1 MGSRRLAVTVMCVGY
16 FLVLLDVSIVN
27 VALPGIGSDLRA
39 GVGALQWTVDAYA
52 VALAALMLTAG
63 TLGDLYGH
71 KRIVLAGLA
80 LFGAGSAGCAL
91 APTAG
96 VLVGFR
102 ALSGVGAALLL
113 PGTLAIITR
122 TVPDRRDQARAI
134 GVWAGVGSVALP
146 AGPVLG
152 GALVD
157 GPGWRWVFWINVPIV
172 LVAGLVTARVIA
184 ESRER
189 TSRRPDVAG
198 MGLAAVTLAAVVY
211 AFISRGNPIAIGVAL
226 AAAVL
231 LVISERRLAG
241 PPPGPSPRPPV
252 FGPVPRPP
260 ANPPTSQPPAAA
272 TAPRPAAN
280 SPGPRPP
287 AIEPMLP
294 VALLRERGFLVA
306 NAVAGAMNLG
316 TLGLLFVVTLFL
328 QRVQGRSALS
338 AGLALLPLF
347 LPLSVLAPFAGRV
360 TARYGPRR
368 PMVAGLVVAAGGAAW
383 LVFAGTVVMTPGLL
397 LWGIGLGV
405 LTPAVVAAAVRAAP
419 ADRAGL
425 ASAANNTARQ
435 AGGAVGIAAYGALAG
450 DSGAGGLHL
459 VAGITA
465 VLFVVTAAIVLVTI
479 DRDHAGR
486 EAPAGNRPAP
496 EPHRS

>member
-1 MGSRRLAVTVMCVGY
+1 MCAGY

-27 VALPGIGSDLRA
+27 VALPSIGADLRA

-71 KRIVLAGLA
+71 RRIVLAGLA

-91 APTAG
+91 APAAG
-96 VLVGFR
+96 ELIAFR
-102 ALSGVGAALLL
+102 ALSGIGAALLL

-122 TVPDRRDQARAI
+122 AVPERREQARAI

-172 LVAGLVTARVIA
+172 LVAGLVTARVIRESREPVRRRPDARGMVISALALAVIVDAFVSHDTWVAPVLAVALLLLLVAA
-184 ESRER
+184 ESR
-189 TSRRPDVAG
+189 
-198 MGLAAVTLAAVVY
+198 AAD
-211 AFISRGNPIAIGVAL
+211 
-226 AAAVL
+226 
-231 LVISERRLAG
+231 
-241 PPPGPSPRPPV
+241 
-252 FGPVPRPP
+252 
-260 ANPPTSQPPAAA
+260 
-272 TAPRPAAN
+272 
-280 SPGPRPP
+280 
-287 AIEPMLP
+287 PMIPLP
-294 VALLRERGFLVA
+294 LLRRRGFLVA
-306 NAVAGAMNLG
+306 NAAAGVMNLG

-328 QRVQGRSALS
+328 QRVQGRSALD

-347 LPLSVLAPFAGRV
+347 LPLSLLAPIAGRL
-360 TARYGPRR
+360 TARWGPRR
-368 PMVAGLVVAAGGAAW
+368 PMVAGLLIAAAGTAW
-383 LVFAGTVVMTPGLL
+383 LIGAGKMTITPGLL
-397 LWGIGLGV
+397 LWGVGLGV

-435 AGGAVGIAAYGALAG
+435 AGGAIGIAAYGALAG
-450 DSGAGGLHL
+450 DFRAGGLHL
-459 VAGITA
+459 VAAITA
-465 VLFVVTAAIVLVTI
+465 ALFVVTAGVVLLVP
-479 DRDHAGR
+479 DREQAGR
-486 EAPAGNRPAP
+486 AEHREKSDPPAGDPPAP
-496 EPHRS
+496 EEHQGQSSPEHDHHR

>member
-1 MGSRRLAVTVMCVGY
+1 VGSRRLVVTVMCVGY

-27 VALPGIGSDLRA
+27 VALPGIGADLRA

-91 APTAG
+91 APSAG

-122 TVPDRRDQARAI
+122 AVPDRREQARAI
-134 GVWAGVGSVALP
+134 GVWAAVGSVALP

-172 LVAGLVTARVIA
+172 LVAGLVTARVIQ
-184 ESRER
+184 ESREPAR
-189 TSRRPDVAG
+189 RRPDVPG
-198 MGLAAVTLAAVVY
+198 MVIGALALAVIVDAFVSHDNWIAPVLA
-211 AFISRGNPIAIGVAL
+211 VALLLLL
-226 AAAVL
+226 AAA
-231 LVISERRLAG
+231 ERRA
-241 PPPGPSPRPPV
+241 SD
-252 FGPVPRPP
+252 
-260 ANPPTSQPPAAA
+260 
-272 TAPRPAAN
+272 
-280 SPGPRPP
+280 
-287 AIEPMLP
+287 PMIPLP
-294 VALLRERGFLVA
+294 LLRQRGFLVA
-306 NAVAGAMNLG
+306 NVTAGVMNLG

-328 QRVQGRSALS
+328 QRVQGRTALA

-347 LPLSVLAPFAGRV
+347 LPLSLLAPITGRL
-360 TARYGPRR
+360 TARFGPRW
-368 PMVAGLVVAAGGAAW
+368 PMVSGLLVSAAGAALLILVGAETAYP
-383 LVFAGTVVMTPGLL
+383 VVVPGLL
-397 LWGIGLGV
+397 LWGAGLGL

-419 ADRAGL
+419 GDRAGL

-435 AGGAVGIAAYGALAG
+435 AGGAIGIAAYGGLAG
-450 DSGAGGLHL
+450 DPGGSRFVGGFHL
-459 VAGITA
+459 VSAITA
-465 VLFVVTAAIVLVTI
+465 AVFVVAAVVVLLTV
-479 DRDHAGR
+479 DRGAD
-486 EAPAGNRPAP
+486 RPAEANQETDAAAP
-496 EPHRS
+496 GPHRGQPSAEHDHHR

>member
-27 VALPGIGSDLRA
+27 VALPSIGSDLRA

-96 VLVGFR
+96 ALVGFR

-122 TVPDRRDQARAI
+122 AVPGRREQARAI

-152 GALVD
+152 GVLVD

-172 LVAGLVTARVIA
+172 LVAGLVTARVIV
-184 ESRER
+184 ESRATAR
-189 TSRRPDVAG
+189 RRPDVPG
-198 MGLAAVTLAAVVY
+198 MVTGALALAMIVDAFVSHDSWIPVV
-211 AFISRGNPIAIGVAL
+211 L
-226 AAAVL
+226 AAAFL
-231 LVISERRLAG
+231 LL
-241 PPPGPSPRPPV
+241 
-252 FGPVPRPP
+252 F
-260 ANPPTSQPPAAA
+260 AAA
-272 TAPRPAAN
+272 ETRAAD
-280 SPGPRPP
+280 
-287 AIEPMLP
+287 PMIPLP
-294 VALLRERGFLVA
+294 LLRQRGFVVA
-306 NAVAGAMNLG
+306 NAAAGAMNLG

-328 QRVQGRSALS
+328 QRVQGRLALA

-347 LPLSVLAPFAGRV
+347 LPLSVLAPVAGRV
-360 TARYGPRR
+360 TARFGPRR
-368 PMVAGLVVAAGGAAW
+368 PMVAGLVVAAAGAAL
-383 LVFAGTVVMTPGLL
+383 LVLVGADTAYPVIVPGLL
-397 LWGIGLGV
+397 LWGVGLGV

-419 ADRAGL
+419 DDRAGL

-450 DSGAGGLHL
+450 DPGAGGFVGGLHL
-459 VAGITA
+459 VAAITA
-465 VLFVVTAAIVLVTI
+465 ALFVVTAVVVLLTI
-479 DRDHAGR
+479 DRGR
-486 EAPAGNRPAP
+486 AEREELHEKSGLPAG
-496 EPHRS
+496 

>member
-27 VALPGIGSDLRA
+27 VALPSIGADLRA

-52 VALAALMLTAG
+52 VTLAALMLTAG
-63 TLGDLYGH
+63 TLGDLYRH
-71 KRIVLAGLA
+71 KRIALAGLA

-91 APTAG
+91 APSAG

-102 ALSGVGAALLL
+102 ALAGAGAALRL
-113 PGTLAIITR
+113 PGTLAIIAR
-122 TVPDRRDQARAI
+122 AVPDHREQARAI
-134 GVWAGVGSVALP
+134 GLWAGVGSVALP

-172 LVAGLVTARVIA
+172 LAAGLVTLRVIRESREPVDRRADVPGMVLGALALATVVEAFVSHDSWVPVVLAVALVALLVVA
-184 ESRER
+184 ESR
-189 TSRRPDVAG
+189 TSDP
-198 MGLAAVTLAAVVY
+198 M
-211 AFISRGNPIAIGVAL
+211 
-226 AAAVL
+226 
-231 LVISERRLAG
+231 
-241 PPPGPSPRPPV
+241 
-252 FGPVPRPP
+252 VP
-260 ANPPTSQPPAAA
+260 
-272 TAPRPAAN
+272 
-280 SPGPRPP
+280 
-287 AIEPMLP
+287 LP
-294 VALLRERGFLVA
+294 LLRRRGFLVA
-306 NAVAGAMNLG
+306 NAAAGAMNLG

-347 LPLSVLAPFAGRV
+347 LPLSVLAPIAGRV
-360 TARYGPRR
+360 TARFGPRP
-368 PMVAGLVVAAGGAAW
+368 PMVTGLLVAAGGAALLIPVGAGSGYPV
-383 LVFAGTVVMTPGLL
+383 LVPGLL
-397 LWGIGLGV
+397 LWGAGLGV
-405 LTPAVVAAAVRAAP
+405 LTPAVVAAAVRSAP

-450 DSGAGGLHL
+450 DPGAAGFVGGLHL

-465 VLFVVTAAIVLVTI
+465 ALFVVAAVVTLI
-479 DRDHAGR
+479 AGD
-486 EAPAGNRPAP
+486 PPAP
-496 EPHRS
+496 EPHRSLSLTTQERPPIE